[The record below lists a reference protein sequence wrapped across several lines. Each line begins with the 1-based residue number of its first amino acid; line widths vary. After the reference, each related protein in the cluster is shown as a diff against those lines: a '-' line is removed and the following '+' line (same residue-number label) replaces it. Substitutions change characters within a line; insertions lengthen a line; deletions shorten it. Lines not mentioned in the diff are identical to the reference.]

1 MIKDI
6 ISINTGVVFLKFK
19 QDNELTIDDVTTLQ
33 VVNSGFVTVFV
44 NDFELA
50 SKERLTIVPPD
61 GTTSKVELTIRFARV
76 DTSPSIE
83 YSRERT
89 ITSDFSM
96 FTWNKKEI
104 DIIYKKYIRCK
115 H

>member
-6 ISINTGVVFLKFK
+6 ITINTGVVFLKFK

-33 VVNSGFVTVFV
+33 VVNSGFVSVFV

-50 SKERLTIVPPD
+50 SKERLTIIPPD
-61 GTTSKVELTIRFARV
+61 GTTSKVELTIRFATI
-76 DTSPSIE
+76 DSSP
-83 YSRERT
+83 
-89 ITSDFSM
+89 TSDFSL

-115 H
+115 N

>member
-19 QDNELTIDDVTTLQ
+19 EDKEVTIDDVTTLQ
-33 VVNSGFVTVFV
+33 VVNSGFVSVFV

-61 GTTSKVELTIRFARV
+61 GTTSKVELTIRFAS
-76 DTSPSIE
+76 DTTP
-83 YSRERT
+83 
-89 ITSDFSM
+89 TSDFSK
-96 FTWNKKEI
+96 FTWNKKEL

-115 H
+115 N

>member
-19 QDNELTIDDVTTLQ
+19 EDKEVTIDDVTTLL
-33 VVNSGFVTVFV
+33 VVNSGFVSVFV

-61 GTTSKVELTIRFARV
+61 GTTSKVELTIRFA
-76 DTSPSIE
+76 
-83 YSRERT
+83 T
-89 ITSDFSM
+89 IDNSQRSDFSK
-96 FTWNKKEI
+96 FTWNKKEL